1 MTTRTDYAMHYW
13 ARLTHEGRHLLAE
26 FPDCSGCQTF
36 ARANEDIAT
45 EAAEALIGWLESHLA
60 HGEAPPKPKARARGR
75 GLLVP
80 VPATLAVRLQLRW
93 ARQER
98 GLSQAEFGK
107 RLGVTRQQVNLFE
120 AKGANPRLMS
130 LERIAASLGLEVE
143 IAFRDR
149 EASRHAQSR
158 RSPCK

>member
-1 MTTRTDYAMHYW
+1 MTTRTDDAMHYW

-26 FPDCSGCQTF
+26 FPDCPGCQTF

-60 HGEAPPKPKARARGR
+60 HGEAPPKPVARARGR

-120 AKGANPRLMS
+120 AKGANPRLTS

-143 IAFRDR
+143 ITFRDR
-149 EASRHAQSR
+149 ETSGPAQLPRSR
-158 RSPCK
+158 CK